1 MAEYVPRLAD
11 SLIAG
16 LLRQAPAVM
25 LTGPRAS
32 GKTTTA
38 TRHAIDTVRLDR
50 AAEAAAFI
58 ADPDAAL
65 SARRTPL
72 LIDEWQVV
80 PEVLG
85 AIKRSVDADPGPGRY
100 VITGSARS
108 DLDSPTWPGTGR
120 VVRLPVWPMSQRELT
135 YTTSS
140 AGVLDRVLTD
150 GLDSLALPPQV
161 PDLPGYLDLAVAGG
175 LPQAVLT
182 RDPIYRRRWLTS
194 YLEQLVT
201 RDAESL
207 DGGRDPVRLRR
218 YVDGLAENLSG
229 LAADVT
235 LAETAG
241 LNIRTAAAYDRL
253 LQALGVLDIV
263 PGWSSNRLKRLTQ
276 RGKRYLADTGLAAAA
291 LRVDADDIL
300 RDGNL
305 IGRFLDAY
313 VAAQLRPEVA
323 VSPHTPSLYH
333 LRDRDGHEID
343 LLLDY
348 GRKGQLALEIKATA
362 APRTADATHLRWL
375 IERQPSV
382 RAGIVLHTG
391 PSLFQL
397 SDSII
402 AAPIAILWS

>member
-323 VSPHTPSLYH
+323 VSPHTPGLYH

-375 IERQPSV
+375 IERQPTV